1 VLARIEGHDFL
12 DRVAVVL
19 DPEWTERASGKDLE
33 RLSVEKYRA
42 RIVGLLFEI
51 VS

>member
-1 VLARIEGHDFL
+1 MLVRIEGHDFL

-19 DPEWTERASGKDLE
+19 DPEWTQRASGKYLE
-33 RLSVEKYRA
+33 RLSVEKHRA
-42 RIVGLLFEI
+42 GIVGLLFEI